1 LEVDEVAV
9 MSCLEVVI
17 LEKLFILEMSVLGLD
32 SVQLVTKCK
41 IVLISLLDLKDF
53 SLQLAD
59 EKVFLVRR
67 KVDTVVVLK
76 WV

>member
-1 LEVDEVAV
+1 MEVDEVAV